1 MSQQNLE
8 FEPIV
13 REYLDSTNQESEA
26 RIFGLLFQYLD
37 TLYEDS
43 EDPILL
49 EDFSAYEA
57 DDFLNFFLEDNFQ
70 EEFPDLRSESLK
82 TFQNF
87 LKFLSRKKLSPPEEM
102 KEWKEVL
109 K

>member
-87 LKFLSRKKLSPPEEM
+87 LKFLSRKKLIPPEEM